1 MTHKFVKEYGRWYID
16 LPQWTGSR
24 SDLLMVAGAD
34 TLLEKLSENND
45 EVAIALDVNPFE
57 SANVMKMLF
66 KTPVVGGA
74 TYRTDNGHLLWLC
87 KVTEFV
93 FGGSMPKSI
102 YFKKL

>member
-16 LPQWTGSR
+16 LPQWTGSKG
-24 SDLLMVAGAD
+24 DLLMVAGAD